1 MCIRD
6 RMESSKKNNIKKR
19 ESKNY
24 RLVIQEEKTYKEK
37 FKLKLSRTN
46 VFLTGTFFS
55 LIIVSITTSIIFFTP
70 VREYIP
76 GYDTTK
82 MRIQAI
88 NNLERLDSLINQ
100 LSINENYLEAVF
112 QTINGEDYKNIYTNE
127 SQRIS
132 VDLSELDMSLRVEDS
147 ILRKVV
153 EREDKFNVI
162 ESETQTL
169 NLEMSPPVRG
179 IIIESFDVSIKHYGI
194 DIVLKEQTPVKAVAD
209 GIVLLSEWTIDSGHT
224 VIVYHKDQLTSVY
237 KHNYLSKVKIGD
249 YVKQGQVVAL
259 SGNTGEL
266 TSGPHLHFEL
276 WDSNGPINPEDFIIF

>member
-1 MCIRD
+1 
-6 RMESSKKNNIKKR
+6 MESSKKNNIKKR

-37 FKLKLSRTN
+37 FKLRLSRTN
-46 VFLTGTFFS
+46 VFLIGTFIS
-55 LIIVSITTSIIFFTP
+55 LIIVSITILIIFFTP

-100 LSINENYLEAVF
+100 LSINENYQEAVF

-162 ESETQTL
+162 ESETQKL

-194 DIVLKEQTPVKAVAD
+194 DIVLQEQTPVKAVAD

-237 KHNYLSKVKIGD
+237 KHNYLSKVKTGD

>member
-1 MCIRD
+1 
-6 RMESSKKNNIKKR
+6 MESSKKNNIKKR

-46 VFLTGTFFS
+46 VFLTGTFIS

-132 VDLSELDMSLRVEDS
+132 VDLSDLDMSLRVEDS

-194 DIVLKEQTPVKAVAD
+194 DIVLKEQTPIKAVAD

-224 VIVYHKDQLTSVY
+224 VIIYHKDQLTSVY
-237 KHNYLSKVKIGD
+237 KHNYLSKVKTGD

-276 WDSNGPINPEDFIIF
+276 WNSNGPMNPEDFIIF

>member
-1 MCIRD
+1 
-6 RMESSKKNNIKKR
+6 MESSKKNNIKKR

-37 FKLKLSRTN
+37 FKLKLSRSN
-46 VFLTGTFFS
+46 VFLIGTFIS

-76 GYDTTK
+76 GYDTTE
-82 MRIQAI
+82 MRLQAI
-88 NNLERLDSLINQ
+88 NNLERLDSLISQ
-100 LSINENYLEAVF
+100 LSTNENYLGAVF

-132 VDLSELDMSLRVEDS
+132 VDLSDLDMSLRLEDS

-162 ESETQTL
+162 ESETQRL

-237 KHNYLSKVKIGD
+237 KHNYLSKVKTGD

>member
-1 MCIRD
+1 
-6 RMESSKKNNIKKR
+6 MESSKKNNIKKR

-46 VFLTGTFFS
+46 VFLTGTFIS

-82 MRIQAI
+82 TRTQAI

-100 LSINENYLEAVF
+100 FSINENYLEAVF

-237 KHNYLSKVKIGD
+237 KHNYLSKVKTGD

>member
-1 MCIRD
+1 
-6 RMESSKKNNIKKR
+6 MESSKKNNIKKR

-46 VFLTGTFFS
+46 VFLTGTFIS

-147 ILRKVV
+147 TLRKVV

-194 DIVLKEQTPVKAVAD
+194 DIVLKEQTPLKAVAD

-237 KHNYLSKVKIGD
+237 KHNNLSKVKTGD

>member
-1 MCIRD
+1 
-6 RMESSKKNNIKKR
+6 MESSKKNNIKKR

-46 VFLTGTFFS
+46 VFLTGTFIS
-55 LIIVSITTSIIFFTP
+55 LIIVSITTSVIFFTP

-100 LSINENYLEAVF
+100 LSINENYLAAVF

-237 KHNYLSKVKIGD
+237 KHNYLSKVKTGD

-276 WDSNGPINPEDFIIF
+276 WDSKGPINPEDFIIF

>member
-1 MCIRD
+1 
-6 RMESSKKNNIKKR
+6 MESSKKNNIKKR

-46 VFLTGTFFS
+46 VFLTGSFFS

-82 MRIQAI
+82 MRTQAI

-100 LSINENYLEAVF
+100 FSINENYLEAVF

-162 ESETQTL
+162 ESEIQTL

-224 VIVYHKDQLTSVY
+224 EIVYHKDQLTSVY
-237 KHNYLSKVKIGD
+237 KHNYLSKVKTGD

-276 WDSNGPINPEDFIIF
+276 WDSNGPINPEDFIVF

>member
-1 MCIRD
+1 
-6 RMESSKKNNIKKR
+6 MESSKKNNIKKR

-46 VFLTGTFFS
+46 VFLTGTFIS

-82 MRIQAI
+82 MRVQAI
-88 NNLERLDSLINQ
+88 KNLERLDSLINQ
-100 LSINENYLEAVF
+100 LSINESYLEAVS

-169 NLEMSPPVRG
+169 NLEMSSPVRG
-179 IIIESFDVSIKHYGI
+179 IIIESFDVSIKHYGV
-194 DIVLKEQTPVKAVAD
+194 DIVLKEQTPIKAVAD

-237 KHNYLSKVKIGD
+237 KHNYLSKVKTGD

>member
-1 MCIRD
+1 
-6 RMESSKKNNIKKR
+6 MESSKKKNIKKR

-46 VFLTGTFFS
+46 VFLTATFIS

-100 LSINENYLEAVF
+100 LSINENYLAAVF

-169 NLEMSPPVRG
+169 SLEMSPPVRG

-237 KHNYLSKVKIGD
+237 KHNYLSKVKTGD

>member
-1 MCIRD
+1 
-6 RMESSKKNNIKKR
+6 MENSKKKSIRKKD
-19 ESKNY
+19 SKNY
-24 RLVIQEEKTYKEK
+24 RLVIQEEKTYEEK
-37 FKLKLSRTN
+37 FSLKLSRSN
-46 VFLTGTFFS
+46 VFLIGTFIS
-55 LIIVSITTSIIFFTP
+55 LIIISITTVIIFFTP

-82 MRIQAI
+82 MRVQAI
-88 NNLERLDSLINQ
+88 NNLEKLDSLINQ
-100 LSINENYLEAVF
+100 LSTNENYLESVF
-112 QTINGEDYKNIYTNE
+112 KTINGEEYKNIYTNE

-132 VDLSELDMSLRVEDS
+132 VDLSELDMSLRAEDS
-147 ILRKVV
+147 ILRKIV

-162 ESETQTL
+162 ESETQKL
-169 NLEMSPPVRG
+169 NLEMSPPARG
-179 IIIESFDVSIKHYGI
+179 IIIDSFNSSVKHYGV
-194 DIVLKEQTPVKAVAD
+194 DIVLKEQTPVKAIAD

-224 VIVYHKDQLTSVY
+224 VIVYHRDQLTSVY
-237 KHNYLSKVKIGD
+237 KHNYLSKVKTGD

>member
-1 MCIRD
+1 
-6 RMESSKKNNIKKR
+6 MESSKKNNIKKR

-46 VFLTGTFFS
+46 VFLTGTFIS

-224 VIVYHKDQLTSVY
+224 VIVYHKDQLTSIY
-237 KHNYLSKVKIGD
+237 KHNYLSKVKTGD

-276 WDSNGPINPEDFIIF
+276 WDSSGPINPEDFIIF

>member
-1 MCIRD
+1 
-6 RMESSKKNNIKKR
+6 MESSKKNNIKKR

-46 VFLTGTFFS
+46 VFLTGTFIS

-224 VIVYHKDQLTSVY
+224 VIIYHKDQLTSVY
-237 KHNYLSKVKIGD
+237 KHNYLSKVKTGD
-249 YVKQGQVVAL
+249 YVKQGQVVAF

-276 WDSNGPINPEDFIIF
+276 WNSNGPMNPEDFIIF

>member
-1 MCIRD
+1 
-6 RMESSKKNNIKKR
+6 MENSKKKSTRKKDP
-19 ESKNY
+19 KNY
-24 RLVIQEEKTYKEK
+24 RLVIQEEKTYEEK
-37 FKLKLSRTN
+37 FSLKLSRSN
-46 VFLTGTFFS
+46 VFLIGTFIS
-55 LIIVSITTSIIFFTP
+55 LIIISITTVIIFFTP

-82 MRIQAI
+82 TRIQAI
-88 NNLERLDSLINQ
+88 NNLEKLDSLINQ
-100 LSINENYLEAVF
+100 LSTNENYLQSVF
-112 QTINGEDYKNIYTNE
+112 KTINGEEYKNIYTNE

-132 VDLSELDMSLRVEDS
+132 VDLSELDMSLRAEDS
-147 ILRKVV
+147 ILRKIV

-162 ESETQTL
+162 ESETQKL
-169 NLEMSPPVRG
+169 NLEMSPPARG
-179 IIIESFDVSIKHYGI
+179 IIIDSFNSSVKHYGV
-194 DIVLKEQTPVKAVAD
+194 DIVLKEQTPVKAIAD

-224 VIVYHKDQLTSVY
+224 VIVYHRDQLTSVY
-237 KHNYLSKVKIGD
+237 KHNYLSKVKTGD

>member
-1 MCIRD
+1 
-6 RMESSKKNNIKKR
+6 MESSKKNNIKKR

-46 VFLTGTFFS
+46 VFLTGTFIS

-194 DIVLKEQTPVKAVAD
+194 DIVLKEQTPIKAVAD

-237 KHNYLSKVKIGD
+237 KHNYVSKVKTGD

>member
-1 MCIRD
+1 
-6 RMESSKKNNIKKR
+6 MESSKKNNIKKR

-100 LSINENYLEAVF
+100 LSINENYLQAVF

-132 VDLSELDMSLRVEDS
+132 VDLSDLDMSLRVEDS

-179 IIIESFDVSIKHYGI
+179 IIIESFDVSIKHYGV
-194 DIVLKEQTPVKAVAD
+194 DIVLKEQTPIKAVAD

-237 KHNYLSKVKIGD
+237 KHNYLSKVKTGD

>member
-1 MCIRD
+1 
-6 RMESSKKNNIKKR
+6 MESSKKNNIKKR

-46 VFLTGTFFS
+46 VFLTGTFIS

-237 KHNYLSKVKIGD
+237 KHNYLSKVKTGD

>member
-1 MCIRD
+1 
-6 RMESSKKNNIKKR
+6 MESSKKNNIKKR

-46 VFLTGTFFS
+46 VFLTGTFIS

-100 LSINENYLEAVF
+100 LSTNENYLEAVF

-132 VDLSELDMSLRVEDS
+132 LDLSELDMSLRVEDS

-237 KHNYLSKVKIGD
+237 KHNYLSKVKTGD

>member
-1 MCIRD
+1 
-6 RMESSKKNNIKKR
+6 MESSKKNNIKKR

-237 KHNYLSKVKIGD
+237 KHNYLSKVKTGD

>member
-1 MCIRD
+1 
-6 RMESSKKNNIKKR
+6 MESSKKKNVKKK

-37 FKLKLSRTN
+37 FNLKLSKSN
-46 VFLTGTFFS
+46 VFLIGTFVS
-55 LIIVSITTSIIFFTP
+55 LIIISITASIIFFTP

-82 MRIQAI
+82 MRLQAI
-88 NNLERLDSLINQ
+88 NNLEKLDSLINK
-100 LSINENYLEAVF
+100 LSTNKNYLSAVF
-112 QTINGEDYKNIYTNE
+112 KTINGEEYKSVYVNE
-127 SQRIS
+127 SKKINI
-132 VDLSELDMSLRVEDS
+132 DLSELDMSLKAEDS

-162 ESETQTL
+162 ESETQKL

-224 VIVYHKDQLTSVY
+224 VIVYHRDRFTSVY
-237 KHNYLSKVKIGD
+237 KHNYLSKVKPGD
-249 YVKQGQVVAL
+249 YVKKGQIVAL

-266 TSGPHLHFEL
+266 TSGPHLHFEI
-276 WDSNGPINPEDFIIF
+276 WDSNGPINPEDLIIF

>member
-1 MCIRD
+1 
-6 RMESSKKNNIKKR
+6 MENSKKNNIKKR

-46 VFLTGTFFS
+46 VFLTGTFIS

-82 MRIQAI
+82 MRVQAI
-88 NNLERLDSLINQ
+88 KNLERLDSLINQ
-100 LSINENYLEAVF
+100 LSINESYLEAVS

-169 NLEMSPPVRG
+169 SLEMSPPVRG

-224 VIVYHKDQLTSVY
+224 VIVYHKDQLTSIY
-237 KHNYLSKVKIGD
+237 KHNYLSKVKTGD

-276 WDSNGPINPEDFIIF
+276 WDSSGPINPEDLLLIAYD

>member
-1 MCIRD
+1 
-6 RMESSKKNNIKKR
+6 MESSKKNNIKKR

-46 VFLTGTFFS
+46 VFLTGTFIS
-55 LIIVSITTSIIFFTP
+55 LIIISITTSIIFFTP

-82 MRIQAI
+82 MRTQAI

-112 QTINGEDYKNIYTNE
+112 QTINGEDYKNVYTNE

-132 VDLSELDMSLRVEDS
+132 VDLSELDMSLKVEDS

-224 VIVYHKDQLTSVY
+224 VIVYHKDQLTSIY
-237 KHNYLSKVKIGD
+237 KHNYLSKVKTGD

>member
-1 MCIRD
+1 
-6 RMESSKKNNIKKR
+6 MESSKKNNIKKR

-46 VFLTGTFFS
+46 VFLTGTFIS

-88 NNLERLDSLINQ
+88 NNLEKLDSLINQ
-100 LSINENYLEAVF
+100 LSINENYLQAVF

-169 NLEMSPPVRG
+169 NLEMSSPVRG
-179 IIIESFDVSIKHYGI
+179 IIIESFDVSIKHYGV
-194 DIVLKEQTPVKAVAD
+194 DIVLKEQTPIKAVAD

-237 KHNYLSKVKIGD
+237 KHNYLSKVKTGD

>member
-1 MCIRD
+1 
-6 RMESSKKNNIKKR
+6 MESSKKNNIKKR

-46 VFLTGTFFS
+46 VFLTGTFIS

-162 ESETQTL
+162 ESEIQTL

-237 KHNYLSKVKIGD
+237 KHNYLSKVKTGD

-276 WDSNGPINPEDFIIF
+276 WNSNGPMNPEDFIIF

>member
-1 MCIRD
+1 
-6 RMESSKKNNIKKR
+6 MESSKKNNIKKR

-100 LSINENYLEAVF
+100 LSINENYLQAVF

-179 IIIESFDVSIKHYGI
+179 IIIESFDVSIKHYGV
-194 DIVLKEQTPVKAVAD
+194 DIVLKEQTPIKAVAD

-237 KHNYLSKVKIGD
+237 KHNYLSKVKTGD

>member
-1 MCIRD
+1 
-6 RMESSKKNNIKKR
+6 MESSKKKNIKKR

-46 VFLTGTFFS
+46 VFLTGTFIS

-82 MRIQAI
+82 MRVQAI
-88 NNLERLDSLINQ
+88 KNLERLDSLINQ

-237 KHNYLSKVKIGD
+237 KHNYLSKVKTGD

>member
-1 MCIRD
+1 
-6 RMESSKKNNIKKR
+6 MESSKKKSTRKKD
-19 ESKNY
+19 SKNY

-46 VFLTGTFFS
+46 VFLTGTFIS
-55 LIIVSITTSIIFFTP
+55 LIIVSITTSVIFFTP

-237 KHNYLSKVKIGD
+237 KHNYLSKVKTGD

>member
-1 MCIRD
+1 
-6 RMESSKKNNIKKR
+6 MESSKKNNIKKR

-46 VFLTGTFFS
+46 VFLTGSFFS

-100 LSINENYLEAVF
+100 LSINENYLEAVS

-169 NLEMSPPVRG
+169 NLEISPPVRG

-194 DIVLKEQTPVKAVAD
+194 DIVSKEKTPVKAVAD

-237 KHNYLSKVKIGD
+237 KHNYLSKVKTGD